1 MTKDG
6 TCREVTV
13 VSRGFL
19 SPNGERHG
27 LWRLTVTNPGW
38 DRVAAGQFAMLRPPS
53 FGQDLVWARPFSIFG
68 VTPGTVEFLIQTA
81 GRGTARLAELSPGDP
96 LVMWGPLGRGFAVE
110 PDTPTLLLAGGV
122 GIAPFAPYAAFHPAP
137 GNLRLVFGHRV
148 PLDAYPYADLA
159 GRIRAESF
167 HEKEP
172 GDLDRFLD
180 LLRRRVADY
189 PGGLVLACG
198 PRPFLAAVADMG
210 RTAGARVQVSLEN
223 RMACGVGACLGC
235 VEKDASG
242 EPVQTCVR
250 GPVFWAKDLAAFS
263 GNPETAGEGGGC
275 PCGN

>member
-1 MTKDG
+1 MADTG
-6 TCREVTV
+6 HCREVTV

-19 SPNGERHG
+19 SQNGERHG
-27 LWRLTVTNPGW
+27 LWRLAVANPGW

-53 FGQDLVWARPFSIFG
+53 FGLEMAWARPFSIFG
-68 VTPGTVEFLIQTA
+68 ITPGTVEFFIQTT
-81 GRGTARLAELSPGDP
+81 GRGTARLAELSVGDP

-122 GIAPFAPYAAFHPAP
+122 GIAPFGPYIAAHPEP
-137 GNLRLVFGHRV
+137 GNLRLLFGHRV
-148 PLDAYPYADLA
+148 PLDAYPYAELA
-159 GRIRAESF
+159 GRVPAESF
-167 HEKEP
+167 HEKGP

-250 GPVFWAKDLAAFS
+250 GPVFWAGELAAFS
-263 GNPETAGEGGGC
+263 GNPETAGEGGGGA
-275 PCGN
+275 CGN